1 MTVTFYKP
9 SRYVMDALEEFEI
22 AYADPTAIK
31 VVSVDNIDI
40 EEKRIRLH
48 TYDNGNRESHTAI
61 VDNRLYTYID
71 IVPIA

>member
-9 SRYVMDALEEFEI
+9 SRYVMDALEDFEI

-31 VVSVDNIDI
+31 VVSVDNIDM

-48 TYDNGNRESHTAI
+48 TYDHNSREAHTAV

>member
-9 SRYVMDALEEFEI
+9 SRYVLDALEDFEI

-40 EEKRIRLH
+40 DEKLIRLH
-48 TYDNGNRESHTAI
+48 TYDNRSRGSSH
-61 VDNRLYTYID
+61 RYSRQ
-71 IVPIA
+71 